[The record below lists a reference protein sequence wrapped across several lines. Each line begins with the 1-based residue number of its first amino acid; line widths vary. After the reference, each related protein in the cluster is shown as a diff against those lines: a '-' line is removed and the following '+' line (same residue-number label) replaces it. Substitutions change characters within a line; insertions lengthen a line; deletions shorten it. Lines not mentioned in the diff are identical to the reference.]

1 LKRGSGAVWF
11 SFLTDCTS
19 LGEAVESIANKTDS
33 SPPRSRRNADQTSR
47 QAERRSVMK
56 TLAMIPLALGI
67 VLAAVPAARADD
79 TSCTEPLSGAI
90 NGNVVV
96 PEGATC
102 SLHDA
107 TVTGN
112 VLVGKGARLLMIAGP
127 VTIAGDLL
135 GIQCDAVEI
144 HPEPSSTV
152 SIGGSV
158 GLLFCTG
165 QTGLIGYKIDPPV
178 NGLIIHGNFLCQ
190 FNSAPCDA
198 WRGSIGG
205 NANVSQNSGGESVVL
220 GNEIDGNLVCLG
232 NTAVID
238 GGIPNRVAGRKLGQC
253 ADL

>member
-1 LKRGSGAVWF
+1 
-11 SFLTDCTS
+11 
-19 LGEAVESIANKTDS
+19 
-33 SPPRSRRNADQTSR
+33 
-47 QAERRSVMK
+47 MK
-56 TLAMIPLALGI
+56 ILAMIPLALGI
-67 VLAAVPAARADD
+67 VLAAVPAARAED
-79 TSCTEPLSGAI
+79 TSCTGPLSGAI

-144 HPEPSSTV
+144 HPEELSSTV

-165 QTGLIGYKIDPPV
+165 QTGLIGYRIDPLV
-178 NGLIIHGNFLCQ
+178 GGLIIHGNFLCQ

-198 WRGSIGG
+198 LRGSIGG
-205 NANVSQNSGGESVVL
+205 NANVSENSGGESVVL

>member
-1 LKRGSGAVWF
+1 
-11 SFLTDCTS
+11 
-19 LGEAVESIANKTDS
+19 
-33 SPPRSRRNADQTSR
+33 
-47 QAERRSVMK
+47 MK

>member
-1 LKRGSGAVWF
+1 
-11 SFLTDCTS
+11 
-19 LGEAVESIANKTDS
+19 
-33 SPPRSRRNADQTSR
+33 
-47 QAERRSVMK
+47 MK

-67 VLAAVPAARADD
+67 VLAAVPPARADD

-165 QTGLIGYKIDPPV
+165 QTG
-178 NGLIIHGNFLCQ
+178 
-190 FNSAPCDA
+190 S
-198 WRGSIGG
+198 
-205 NANVSQNSGGESVVL
+205 SG
-220 GNEIDGNLVCLG
+220 
-232 NTAVID
+232 T
-238 GGIPNRVAGRKLGQC
+238 KLTP
-253 ADL
+253 L